1 MTRQEHLQETYA
13 DARFALLMNHVAE
26 VHGKQALAENR
37 ALREDPDAEV
47 PQDVHRA
54 CLKAINRTF
63 RKKNAWT
70 AGRTTVRILKT
81 VALVALLGIVILS
94 IAFAVSPKFKAC
106 ILNVLMDTFHN
117 GVSSQLAPTP
127 PDWANL
133 EDIKPAWVPEKYDLT
148 DEGSF
153 AYNSWATY
161 STAQG
166 DQLYI
171 DLTANISFDTE
182 NEKTEE
188 ITICGFPA
196 YIIDQS
202 DAIGDSHGIIKAIVV
217 NERLGY
223 ILSVISAPHSATAP
237 ILIKKDELI
246 QITESI
252 FE

>member
-1 MTRQEHLQETYA
+1 MTRQEHLQETYE

-26 VHGKQALAENR
+26 VHGKQALEENR

-54 CLKAINRTF
+54 CLKAIKRAF
-63 RKKNAWT
+63 RKKNAQ
-70 AGRTTVRILKT
+70 AARYITVRILKT
-81 VALVALLGIVILS
+81 VALVALLGILILS
-94 IAFAVSPKFKAC
+94 IVFAVSSKFKAC
-106 ILNVLMDTFHN
+106 ILNMLVDTFHN
-117 GVSSQLAPTP
+117 GVSSQVAPTP

-133 EDIKPAWVPEKYDLT
+133 EDIKPAWVPEKYELT

-171 DLTANISFDTE
+171 DLTTHNSFDSE
-182 NEKTEE
+182 NAETEE
-188 ITICGFPA
+188 ITLYGFPA

-202 DAIGDSHGIIKAIVV
+202 DAIGDSHGIIKVIVV
-217 NERLGY
+217 NEHLGY